1 MSHTIYTV
9 HRRINRPL
17 EFRGLQAQYVWWLG
31 GGVIGGLV
39 LFVLLHVCGV
49 NSWGCLVVVAGLGG
63 VFLRILCGY
72 SRRYGEYGLMKRR
85 AARRLPAV
93 IRSQSRQ
100 IFFTGQ

>member
-31 GGVIGGLV
+31 GGVIGLLV

-49 NSWGCLVVVAGLGG
+49 SSWICLVVTGALGG
-63 VFLRILCGY
+63 FFIRQLYGY
-72 SRRYGEYGLMKRR
+72 SRRYGEYGLMKKR
-85 AARRLPAV
+85 AAHRLPAV